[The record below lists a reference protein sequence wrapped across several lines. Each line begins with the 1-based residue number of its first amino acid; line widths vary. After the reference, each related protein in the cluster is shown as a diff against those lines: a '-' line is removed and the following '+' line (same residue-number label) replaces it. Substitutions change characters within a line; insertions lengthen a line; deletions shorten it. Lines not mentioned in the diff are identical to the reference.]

1 MFGYIQSAAIEMG
14 KDHLVKIC
22 GQNVPNK
29 HEECGCDR
37 VSRKQDGLLGLVH
50 GLVVGGQDIEVPAKL
65 VTQGLGCRSVLA
77 TRLPKVV
84 GREGPAEDRTG
95 GGNLPTSSRF
105 LVQIGQP
112 LSPKVHLVSMSEETK
127 AV

>member
-50 GLVVGGQDIEVPAKL
+50 GL